1 MSFGLVDNPLP
12 LGTEAKDYDLN
23 TLLRW
28 NPFAYRITLILLV
41 IAVLAIILNLFIL
54 YLGATDRELRSPANL
69 LVLSLSFTDFCVGF
83 YELIHYIP
91 TLQAGGWSLG
101 RAKCEVHGFLIVFV
115 EAQSLFNMLALAW
128 ERYCS
133 IVRREPLTKRDVV
146 KIVCSLWVAS
156 AVIASVQW
164 WAADGQYVLQ
174 SSLISVGAALFTVAL
189 LYYRIYRNV
198 RGSFRAFNRVAR
210 SHLGEASAHHGT
222 LPPLPATNDNRGRS
236 SIQTRDRE
244 SQTIAARQDEL
255 HGELESSLTR
265 KTLVI
270 VLVFWTGWAPYMASF
285 LYESISKRQSPQGL
299 DGAAAI
305 MVIINSLWNPF
316 LFIFLDSRWKNAAR
330 IALRMRTTSS
340 VAALERDVTMRSS
353 NGPQGGRQSTIV
365 KRPLDTR
372 TRILVDPRLETPA
385 RSIAGLPQPRS
396 PVPVECCDVEKPP
409 LTDDSTL

>member
-1 MSFGLVDNPLP
+1 MSFRLVDNPLP
-12 LGTEAKDYDLN
+12 VGTEAKDYDLN
-23 TLLRW
+23 SLLRW
-28 NPFAYRITLILLV
+28 NPYAYRVALIILV
-41 IAVLAIILNLFIL
+41 IVIFAIILNSFIL
-54 YLGATDRELRSPANL
+54 YLGATERDLRSPANL
-69 LVLSLSFTDFCVGF
+69 LVLSLSFTDFCVGV
-83 YELIHYIP
+83 YELTHYIP
-91 TLQAGGWSLG
+91 TIQAGGWSIG
-101 RAKCEVHGFLIVFV
+101 RQKCEIHGFLIVFV

-164 WAADGQYVLQ
+164 WAADGEYVLQ
-174 SSLISVGAALFTVAL
+174 SSLISVGAALITVGV

-210 SHLGEASAHHGT
+210 SHLGEASMHHAT
-222 LPPLPATNDNRGRS
+222 LSPPPAMADNRGRS
-236 SIQTRDRE
+236 SVQARDRE

-255 HGELESSLTR
+255 HGALESTLTR

-285 LYESISKRQSPQGL
+285 LYESISKRQSPQWL
-299 DGAAAI
+299 DGVAAI
-305 MVIINSLWNPF
+305 MVIANSMWNPF

-330 IALRMRTTSS
+330 NALRIRPPSS
-340 VAALERDVTMRSS
+340 VAALDRDVTIRRSA
-353 NGPQGGRQSTIV
+353 GQRQSTIV

-372 TRILVDPRLETPA
+372 TKVLVDPRLDTGA
-385 RSIAGLPQPRS
+385 HSLAGLPPPRS